1 MRTAP
6 PLSPRCQ
13 SRKRGRRLDRVL
25 PALGMMVGI
34 ALLAAPLAM
43 DVVTSAWA
51 GRQVTSMSDR
61 SDGIDPRERRRLLSQ
76 ARSYNRV
83 LAGERTEIPTSEIWD
98 YERQLDGE
106 DGKVVSGV
114 EVPSIGVRL
123 PVRLGTGDDVLS
135 SGVGH
140 LEGSSLPVGGRST
153 HAVLMGHSGLY
164 GSRMFDDIRKLRRG
178 DRFRLHTLGKTLEYT
193 VVETRVVKPEGVRDL
208 KVSMGEDLCT
218 LVTCTPYGINDHRLL
233 VTGRRT
239 KPSTSGKEHGLNCA
253 TNPRVI
259 PLAAGMTTAAF
270 GCLANRIRRR
280 RHGRRRDE
288 ERHAVPAPRHM
299 ASGKGVDKRLRD
311 AEAIGC
317 GAHDSPGISRPLA
330 AWPKTG
336 G

>member
-1 MRTAP
+1 MI
-6 PLSPRCQ
+6 
-13 SRKRGRRLDRVL
+13 
-25 PALGMMVGI
+25 GI

-43 DVVTSAWA
+43 DVVTSALA

-61 SDGIDPRERRRLLSQ
+61 SDGIDPGERRRLLLQ

-98 YERQLDGE
+98 YERQLNGE
-106 DGKVVSGV
+106 DGRVVSGI

-164 GSRMFDDIRKLRRG
+164 GSR
-178 DRFRLHTLGKTLEYT
+178 TLEYA
-193 VVETRVVKPEGVRDL
+193 VVETGVVKPEGVRGL
-208 KVSMGEDLCT
+208 KVSAGEDLCT
-218 LVTCTPYGINDHRLL
+218 LVTCTPYGVNDHRLL

-239 KPSTSGKEHGLNCA
+239 RASAVGKERASDGA
-253 TNPRVI
+253 ANPRVI

-270 GCLANRIRRR
+270 GCLANRIRKGRSER
-280 RHGRRRDE
+280 RH
-288 ERHAVPAPRHM
+288 VVSSPRHM
-299 ASGKGVDKRLRD
+299 ASGKGVDKRLGD
-311 AEAIGC
+311 TEAIGC
-317 GAHDSPGISRPLA
+317 GAHDSSGISSPLA

>member
-1 MRTAP
+1 MH
-6 PLSPRCQ
+6 PRR
-13 SRKRGRRLDRVL
+13 SRSRSRGGRRRLRRAL
-25 PALGMMVGI
+25 PALGMMIGI

-43 DVVTSAWA
+43 DVVTSALA

-61 SDGIDPRERRRLLSQ
+61 SDGIDPGERRRLLLQ

-98 YERQLDGE
+98 YERQLNGE
-106 DGKVVSGV
+106 DGRVVSGI

-164 GSRMFDDIRKLRRG
+164 GSRMFDDIRKLRKG
-178 DRFRLHTLGKTLEYT
+178 DHFRLRTLGRTLEYA
-193 VVETRVVKPEGVRDL
+193 VVETGVVKPEGVRGL
-208 KVSMGEDLCT
+208 KVSAGEDLCT
-218 LVTCTPYGINDHRLL
+218 LVTCTPYGVNDHRLL

-239 KPSTSGKEHGLNCA
+239 RASAVGKERASDGAANS
-253 TNPRVI
+253 RVI

-270 GCLANRIRRR
+270 GCLANRIRKGRSER
-280 RHGRRRDE
+280 RH
-288 ERHAVPAPRHM
+288 VVSSPRHM
-299 ASGKGVDKRLRD
+299 ASGKGVDKRLGD
-311 AEAIGC
+311 TEAIGC
-317 GAHDSPGISRPLA
+317 GAHDSSGISSPLA